1 MTKGHD
7 PIGKRRKRVALDGC
21 ARLVRAY
28 CCTIVLSLEEVSGFG
43 FQVPRFRVQS
53 LGLNCRLLLKGSRF
67 RVSRRA
73 PGPRARSL
81 NCTVSRG
88 VVRLYSCT
96 ALQLYSLTVL
106 QLFICLELYSCTAF
120 ADGAQCQRHKRNTT
134 HQEGTRPLRT
144 NLLEVFRARPLG
156 QNYAKVGP
164 SAWIS
169 GFGIRVLG
177 FGFQVSGSE
186 IRISGFGVWDTESG
200 FWVSG
205 SGFGVSSVGC
215 RVGSGVGCRVP
226 GFLLRV
232 M

>member
-1 MTKGHD
+1 VTKGRD

-106 QLFICLELYSCTAF
+106 QLFICL
-120 ADGAQCQRHKRNTT
+120 
-134 HQEGTRPLRT
+134 
-144 NLLEVFRARPLG
+144 
-156 QNYAKVGP
+156 
-164 SAWIS
+164 
-169 GFGIRVLG
+169 
-177 FGFQVSGSE
+177 
-186 IRISGFGVWDTESG
+186 
-200 FWVSG
+200 
-205 SGFGVSSVGC
+205 
-215 RVGSGVGCRVP
+215 
-226 GFLLRV
+226 
-232 M
+232 